1 MRSVE
6 TEILQMT
13 SDATSSRE
21 MTSGVTGVTSGV
33 TGVTSGGTGV
43 ISGSNEMTSRGSGM
57 TSVDTE
63 MVLEKT
69 STRTEEA
76 RSIIASVDNI
86 DD

>member
-13 SDATSSRE
+13 SDANSGTE
-21 MTSGVTGVTSGV
+21 MTPGVTGMTSGVTGVTSGCNDM
-33 TGVTSGGTGV
+33 TSG
-43 ISGSNEMTSRGSGM
+43 GSGM

-63 MVLEKT
+63 MVLKKT

-76 RSIIASVDNI
+76 QSIIASVNNI
-86 DD
+86 DE

>member
-13 SDATSSRE
+13 SDANSGTEMTSGVTG
-21 MTSGVTGVTSGV
+21 MTSGVTGVTSG
-33 TGVTSGGTGV
+33 
-43 ISGSNEMTSRGSGM
+43 SNEMTSGGSGM

-63 MVLEKT
+63 MVLKKT

-76 RSIIASVDNI
+76 RSIIASVNNI
-86 DD
+86 DE